1 MYLFFLCREFTN
13 YVTLDG
19 QLMLKEIQE
28 QHFVELLF
36 MYVLKYSKAINMI
49 QKQMFGG

>member
-1 MYLFFLCREFTN
+1 MYFIFLCREYIS
-13 YVTLDG
+13 YVILAG
-19 QLMLKEIQE
+19 QHMLKETQG

-49 QKQMFGG
+49 QKLMFGD